1 MWSHKLVKNKI
12 HAVLFILLGALSV
25 PIEWDATF
33 FLFTLIIGGYL
44 FFSKENWIY
53 EGEEDD
59 GTSREKTC
67 SKVKAKREKPL
78 HTISQRHNSMS
89 WFGKKSETNLSE

>member
-1 MWSHKLVKNKI
+1 MWNRKLIKNKI
-12 HAVLFILLGALSV
+12 YAVLFILLGALSV

-44 FFSKENWIY
+44 FFAKTNWIY

-59 GTSREKTC
+59 GTSREKTY
-67 SKVKAKREKPL
+67 SKVRAKRENRYIQS
-78 HTISQRHNSMS
+78 H
-89 WFGKKSETNLSE
+89 KSAARRSHWKC